1 MPPAIAMPQ
10 AARSA
15 RNQGVGREKVEGAQA
30 KADAPLPFAPRPSRC
45 RPGLRRAQ
53 TEPPLQQCCGMR
65 WRASVGRA
73 PDDAALAPKHGA
85 SERARARAHTHTHR
99 LPDLASPE
107 STATPAACTSARR
120 DACGA
125 FASLPASCSLHSRR
139 PRTPARRRGAPPHS
153 ASCRPCGTALALP
166 GGAKPCAWPA
176 RHTATAKMKILSIS
190 AAKWVR
196 VQVRSSKLRIRD
208 ANTCSK
214 RSV

>member
-85 SERARARAHTHTHR
+85 SERARARARTHTHR

-125 FASLPASCSLHSRR
+125 SASLPASCSLHSRR